1 MKSSVDTTSVSGP
14 DLSGLSKEEKDNA
27 RRAALGLPPKRKRP
41 S

>member
-14 DLSGLSKEEKDNA
+14 DLSHLSKEERDNA

-41 S
+41 G